1 MPNSEQ
7 TINVLNHLLA
17 IHNRSL
23 PVYLRSA
30 RPYAGRNGEEGLELL
45 DAIADAHFAMVDRI
59 GSMIIEMQG
68 VVRYGEFPHRFAD
81 LHDLSLDY
89 MLNQLVQLQQLDIQ
103 RIAKCV
109 EWLDDAP
116 RAKAL
121 AQEALGEAKA
131 HLESLQELT
140 GKHPA

>member
-1 MPNSEQ
+1 MGNIEH
-7 TINVLNHLLA
+7 TLNVLNHLLA

-30 RPYAGRNGEEGLELL
+30 RPWSGRDGEAAMEVL
-45 DAIADAHFAMVDRI
+45 DAIAEADFAMVDRI
-59 GSMIIEMQG
+59 GAIIIELDG

-81 LHDLSLDY
+81 WHDLSLDFI
-89 MLNQLVQLQQLDIQ
+89 VAKVTELQKLDIQ
-103 RIAKCV
+103 RIQKCV
-109 EWLDDAP
+109 EWLEGSP

-131 HLESLQELT
+131 HLESLEEL
-140 GKHPA
+140 AAAQSA